1 MKLQFIII
9 GKVKIFGYN
18 AFLMFYDI
26 KKNKEIQTLKLGD
39 GEDGRRVFLANKD
52 NLILERNRKLVV
64 IDIKSRNIK
73 KEIKIEHYLRLI
85 ITLNENRFLVQDYN
99 NIYEY
104 EIESKNKITL
114 KEQKRIENKFIGKYP
129 DNKLIIIKDKT
140 ITIYGY

>member
-1 MKLQFIII
+1 M
-9 GKVKIFGYN
+9 
-18 AFLMFYDI
+18 
-26 KKNKEIQTLKLGD
+26 GD
-39 GEDGRRVFLANKD
+39 GEDGNRVFLANKE
-52 NLILERNRKLVV
+52 NLILEHNRKLVV

-85 ITLNENRFLVQDYN
+85 ISLNENRLLVQDYN

-114 KEQKRIENKFIGKYP
+114 KEQKRIKNDFIAKYP
-129 DNKLIIIKDKT
+129 YNKLITIKDKT